1 MYSLREAAS
10 FHIPGTYILDV
21 ANTSQGLISLSSDHR
36 LSLLRHDLGSVVKS
50 VETGHGV
57 MGVVGDGVVC
67 TAGEQ
72 GSVSVW
78 DMRAGGKVAGF
89 QGRFKCS
96 GTRMRTR
103 ADMKWD
109 GSLQVVAVD
118 APIISL
124 ACDASTQ
131 SIAVGTELHE
141 HSASIV
147 IWYVKPTCFY
157 SSDMY
162 L

>member
-10 FHIPGTYILDV
+10 FHIPDTYILDV
-21 ANTSQGLISLSSDHR
+21 ANTNQGLISLSSDHR
-36 LSLLRHDLGSVVKS
+36 LSLLRHDLGGLVKS

-78 DMRAGGKVAGF
+78 DMRVGGKVAGF
-89 QGRFKCS
+89 QGGFKHS
-96 GTRMRTR
+96 GTRMK
-103 ADMKWD
+103 MKLY
-109 GSLQVVAVD
+109 GSLQVIAVD

-124 ACDASTQ
+124 ACDASSQ

-147 IWYVKPTCFY
+147 IWYVKPMPLY
-157 SSDMY
+157 SGDIQ